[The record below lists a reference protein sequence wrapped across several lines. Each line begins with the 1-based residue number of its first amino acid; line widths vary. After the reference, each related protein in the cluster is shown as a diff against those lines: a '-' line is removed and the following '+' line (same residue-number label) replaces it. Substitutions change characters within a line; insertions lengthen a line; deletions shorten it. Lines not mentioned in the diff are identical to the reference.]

1 MGRGPLLAAL
11 VLVGACTAQGPTRP
25 SLTDRELLEGAPFG
39 AGVDAVPPITAA
51 QASGLDDDMRAFVA
65 ASIGSAVDP
74 RVKLRRL
81 FDGMKRDGLFALV
94 YSGVETRTVRE
105 TFRERRGNCLSFT
118 MMFVALAR
126 EAGLDVKYQLVDVPP
141 TWSAE
146 TELIVVRSHVNA
158 VVKTGFDSSAVV
170 DFNLFDAKSGYSRRD
185 VADDYV
191 LGLFYSN
198 VGAESLIDKD
208 YELAFRHLRESA
220 TVAPRSVAAWVNLGA
235 LYSRQGS
242 SDYAEAA
249 YLHALAIEP
258 NNRSAL
264 NNLARLYTARGD
276 VALAEIYA
284 QRVRR
289 YQDTNPYFHYSLA
302 RDAYVNGRLDEALDE
317 IHRALRLKRDEPEFY
332 LLQGRTLL
340 ETNRADAAQ
349 VAFDRGRELAESS
362 VSRDEYDARVQAI
375 AHPSAEQAGGAAL
388 PEQTANTGGEDQDE
402 RSLGE
407 F

>member
-1 MGRGPLLAAL
+1 MERVPLLVAAV
-11 VLVGACTAQGPTRP
+11 VLLGACTAQGPTRP
-25 SLTDRELLEGAPFG
+25 SLTDRELLAGTPFG
-39 AGVDAVPPITAA
+39 ANVDPAPPIAAA
-51 QASGLDDDMRAFVA
+51 QATGLDDDMRAFVA

-81 FDGMKRDGLFALV
+81 LDAMRRDGLFALV
-94 YSGVETRTVRE
+94 YSGVETRTAQE

-146 TELIVVRSHVNA
+146 TEVIVVRNHVNA

-170 DFNLFDAKSGYSRRD
+170 DFNLFDAKTGYSRRD
-185 VADDYV
+185 VSDDYV

-198 VGAESLIDKD
+198 VGAEALIDKE
-208 YELAFRHLRESA
+208 YELGFRHLRESA
-220 TVAPRSVAAWVNLGA
+220 RVAPRAVAAWVNLGA
-235 LYSRQGS
+235 LYSRQGA

-249 YLHALAIEP
+249 YLRALAIEP
-258 NNRSAL
+258 GNRSAL

-276 VALAEIYA
+276 TALAELYT

-289 YQDTNPYFHYSLA
+289 YQDANPYYHYSLA

-317 IHRALRLKRDEPEFY
+317 IRRALRLKRDDHEFY
-332 LLQGRTLL
+332 LLQGRALL
-340 ETNRADAAQ
+340 GANRADAAQ
-349 VAFDRGRELAESS
+349 DAFDRGRAYAEPSIT
-362 VSRDEYDARVQAI
+362 RAEYDAQVLAL
-375 AHPSAEQAGGAAL
+375 AHPGDAHAEDTR
-388 PEQTANTGGEDQDE
+388 EQTANAG
-402 RSLGE
+402 R
-407 F
+407 